1 MQNPKDIQEFRSLTD
16 YIPKLQNV
24 DTGKWY
30 PEKQSGDGSVEKLF
44 QMPFV
49 AYSNTIDE
57 LEKEM
62 YHFDKEHPQYNLKEY
77 RAILEESGVSA
88 LEVFDV
94 TNAEAKVVLALILC
108 IFRTERF
115 CDGTIKAFLENGCI
129 LRWLERLK
137 EIDEAKTDPG

>member
-1 MQNPKDIQEFRSLTD
+1 MQNPKDIQEFRPLTD

-30 PEKQSGDGSVEKLF
+30 PEEQSGDGSVEKPF

-49 AYSNTIDE
+49 VYSNIINE

-115 CDGTIKAFLENGCI
+115 CEGAIKEFLENGCI
-129 LRWLERLK
+129 LRWLKRLK
-137 EIDEAKTDPG
+137 EIDETTTDLD

>member
-1 MQNPKDIQEFRSLTD
+1 MQNPKKIQEFKSLTD
-16 YIPKLQNV
+16 YITKLQNV

-30 PEKQSGDGSVEKLF
+30 PEEQSGDGSVEKPF

-49 AYSNTIDE
+49 VYSNTINE

-77 RAILEESGVSA
+77 RSILEESGVNN
-88 LEVFDV
+88 LQIFDV

-115 CDGTIKAFLENGCI
+115 CEGAIKEFLENGCI
-129 LRWLERLK
+129 LRWLKRLK
-137 EIDEAKTDPG
+137 EIDETTIDLD

>member
-1 MQNPKDIQEFRSLTD
+1 MQNPKDIQEFRPLTD

-30 PEKQSGDGSVEKLF
+30 PEEQSGDGSVEKPF

-49 AYSNTIDE
+49 VYSNIINE

-88 LEVFDV
+88 VEVFDV

-115 CDGTIKAFLENGCI
+115 CEGAIKEFLENGCI
-129 LRWLERLK
+129 LRWLKRLK
-137 EIDEAKTDPG
+137 EIDETTTDLD